1 MTFNNNSIKVNIESW
16 FIPMDILMIIC
27 TGFVV
32 IVALIFVI
40 IIILDKTFRT
50 VPMMLLCNSFLSELI
65 FGCIMLSM
73 AIFTLKNDL
82 KQIEYEDSFCIF
94 RGYMSYSISA
104 VRSHSYLLQSIY
116 SYISIIY
123 PSNINY
129 QSFRFQ
135 FLLICL
141 TWFISIIHPLPF
153 LLTNQIKYNVDNQIC
168 HMHFQSSLFIFY
180 TCFLS
185 YLNPITIIIII
196 YFKLVRYVQKMNK
209 VIIPT
214 NQLLRAQ
221 RELIMV
227 RRIIILVIV
236 LITLGLPYTILF
248 LMSFFTDP
256 PKYYFRIAF
265 LSVDLSLACVIMA
278 LFQFTDSIKIFLIQK
293 INKWTFQLL

>member
-1 MTFNNNSIKVNIESW
+1 MTFNNNSIKLNIESW

-27 TGFVV
+27 TCFVI

-40 IIILDKTFRT
+40 IIIFDKKFRT

-73 AIFTLKNDL
+73 SIFTFKNDL
-82 KQIEYEDSFCIF
+82 KEIEYEDLFCIF
-94 RGYMSYSISA
+94 RGYMSYSISS
-104 VRSHSYLLQSIY
+104 VRSHSYLLQSLY
-116 SYISIIY
+116 CYISIIY
-123 PSNINY
+123 PSNLTY
-129 QSFRFQ
+129 QSFYFQ
-135 FLLICL
+135 FILICL

-153 LLTNQIKYNVDNQIC
+153 ILTNQIKYNIDNQIC

-196 YFKLVRYVQKMNK
+196 YFKLVRYVKRMNK
-209 VIIPT
+209 LIPPI

-227 RRIIILVIV
+227 RRIIMLVIV
-236 LITLGLPYTILF
+236 LITLGLPYTIFF
-248 LMSFFTDP
+248 LMSFFTNP

-265 LSVDLSLACVIMA
+265 LSVDLSLVCVIMA
-278 LFQFTDSIKIFLIQK
+278 LFQFTDSINIFLRKK
-293 INKWTFQLL
+293 INKWTLRLL

>member
-1 MTFNNNSIKVNIESW
+1 
-16 FIPMDILMIIC
+16 MIIC
-27 TGFVV
+27 TSFVV
-32 IVALIFVI
+32 IVALIFLI
-40 IIILDKTFRT
+40 IIIFDKTFRT
-50 VPMMLLCNSFLSELI
+50 IPMMLLCNSFLSELI

-82 KQIEYEDSFCIF
+82 KQIKYEDSFCIF

-116 SYISIIY
+116 CYISIIY
-123 PSNINY
+123 PSNLNF
-129 QSFRFQ
+129 QSFYFQ

-141 TWFISIIHPLPF
+141 TWFISLIHPLPF
-153 LLTNQIKYNVDNQIC
+153 LLTNKIKYNVDNQVC

-180 TCFLS
+180 TCFLA

-209 VIIPT
+209 IIT
-214 NQLLRAQ
+214 SFNKLLRAQ
-221 RELIMV
+221 RELMMV
-227 RRIIILVIV
+227 RRIIMLLIV
-236 LITLGLPYTILF
+236 LITLGLPYTIFF
-248 LMSFFTDP
+248 LMSFFTNP

-278 LFQFTDSIKIFLIQK
+278 LFQFTNSIKIFLK
-293 INKWTFQLL
+293 KKVNKWTNQLILN